1 MTVPAMTVRS
11 PAMETTI
18 PTGKRKRPRRR
29 STGTSTW
36 TVLAFLSPFIVGLAV
51 FKVYPIVAGT
61 YYSFTDFHLGSYQP
75 VHFVGLRNYRSVLS
89 HSSDSWTAGR
99 NTVWLLVFL
108 VPAQT
113 FWAMFIA
120 WLVIRVRR
128 GTTIF
133 RTIYFLPAMVPLVA
147 SALAFVVLLNPAG
160 PLNHALSWVG
170 IEGPGWFG
178 DPSWSKPSLLL
189 IGLWGSG
196 KIMILFLAGMLNVP
210 RSLYEAAQID
220 GASALRQ
227 FWHITLPGI
236 SPVTF
241 FAVITGMI
249 TTFQYFTE
257 AYVISAS
264 SNNGDAPDRLIGYPQ
279 NSTLFATSEIYRQ
292 GFVYF
297 HTGFASAI
305 SVLLFFAVFICTIVF
320 IWGSRRMVFYGNET
334 P

>member
-1 MTVPAMTVRS
+1 MTVPATIDQP
-11 PAMETTI
+11 PAIEAL
-18 PTGKRKRPRRR
+18 PTGRKVRTRKR
-29 STGTSTW
+29 STGASTR

-51 FKVYPIVAGT
+51 FKVYPIVAGI

-75 VHFVGLRNYRSVLS
+75 VHFVGFSNYRNVLS
-89 HSSDSWTAGR
+89 HTSDSWTAGR
-99 NTVWLLVFL
+99 NTLWLLVIL

-128 GTTIF
+128 GTTIL

-147 SALAFVVLLNPAG
+147 SALAFVVLLNPVG
-160 PLNHALSWVG
+160 PLNRVLSWVG
-170 IEGPGWFG
+170 IQGPGWFG

-189 IGLWGSG
+189 IALWGSG

-257 AYVISAS
+257 AYVISGA
-264 SNNGDAPDRLIGYPQ
+264 SNNGNDPDHLIGYPQ

-297 HTGFASAI
+297 HTGYASAI
-305 SVLLFFAVFICTIVF
+305 SVLLFIAVFVTTVIF

-334 P
+334 Q